1 MLRAKRSTHRQP
13 RHLGVRR
20 ARYIIPEESLLR
32 PGVNKCRRLS
42 GVCWIRAIE
51 RPPEL
56 VAKARLGVAEGRAR
70 RALPR
75 LPHNAERR
83 STAGRRRREQKRRE
97 YSFPSRSLQHS
108 ADHRLRGYDRRKAA
122 DRQPDLRPDRH
133 APQPH
138 TGAEHLRL
146 NASVSGA
153 LRGTEGSN
161 PSPSTGEMVW
171 GRRRGDGTIV
181 AASN

>member
-70 RALPR
+70 RGLP
-75 LPHNAERR
+75 
-83 STAGRRRREQKRRE
+83 
-97 YSFPSRSLQHS
+97 
-108 ADHRLRGYDRRKAA
+108 
-122 DRQPDLRPDRH
+122 
-133 APQPH
+133 PQPH

-161 PSPSTGEMVW
+161 PSPSSGESAANLTSSI
-171 GRRRGDGTIV
+171 RRQSRSVVSLRGTEG
-181 AASN
+181 SNR